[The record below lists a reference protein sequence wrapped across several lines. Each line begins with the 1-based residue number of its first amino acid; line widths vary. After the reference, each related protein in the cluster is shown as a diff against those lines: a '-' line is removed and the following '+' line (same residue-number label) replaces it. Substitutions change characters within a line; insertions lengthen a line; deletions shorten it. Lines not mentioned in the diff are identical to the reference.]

1 VLGRTYK
8 ENVNNEAQRTDENKM
23 TAKDVKKEKFYLS
36 LEYDAYSVDSSLK
49 TKIKKLSEK

>member
-1 VLGRTYK
+1 MLGRTYK